1 MVTLQSIDVGT
12 SGDSEL
18 VQVAD
23 NDKNETARF
32 NTFDQIHQYTSSLV
46 LSYPS
51 GFQKVC
57 SAKEI
62 LQMCSYWYCCLPEGA
77 HGGRMIDSLRW
88 MWRVVS

>member
-46 LSYPS
+46 LS
-51 GFQKVC
+51 
-57 SAKEI
+57 
-62 LQMCSYWYCCLPEGA
+62 
-77 HGGRMIDSLRW
+77 
-88 MWRVVS
+88 